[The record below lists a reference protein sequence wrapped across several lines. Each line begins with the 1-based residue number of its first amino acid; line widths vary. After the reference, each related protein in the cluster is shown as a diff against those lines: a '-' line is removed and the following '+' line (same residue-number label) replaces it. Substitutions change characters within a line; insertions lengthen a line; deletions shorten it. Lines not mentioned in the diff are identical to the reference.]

1 MRGIVFGEIKPFHV
15 QALLTEYQ
23 EGEAIL
29 GRLVQIKNGDK
40 LIIGRV
46 VDFHRLSDLL
56 KDYDQAK
63 LFDKRKE
70 SAVAKELLSFREGI
84 ILEIDLITALSGNT
98 RVPLN
103 FPVKLL
109 SEVEF
114 LEDFPFEGIAYTGYL
129 GHFWGTNIKAPLILQ
144 DFQTLKEAY
153 HFFVAGQTGSGKSTL
168 VQMLLAL
175 YNKLNPRMNF
185 LILDTV
191 GEFTASFKGERELFL
206 HLKDVWQGQVEIYT
220 PPENLALEGW
230 DLFKELCLENEIMKH
245 LDVPVKSVE
254 NARGGIEYIVGQLIE
269 SLKKE
274 REQEEKKLANLFQPN
289 RREQIT
295 TGDLT
300 CEIVEKVVFALKGD
314 EEFVK
319 SIYKRDD
326 KSRDRVKFALHN
338 PEKLSKFV
346 KALQEIVKLFTVA
359 GTNKKTIR
367 EVVSGFLE
375 SAWEGS
381 SGKCVVLDFTLYK
394 ASGNLVGMRSKYVRE
409 TLRHLYNAGIDLY
422 RKSGNLNLNTL
433 VVLEEAHNY
442 VPKRIE
448 DKETNTL
455 SDEIVKYFIETRKFG
470 IGWMCITTR
479 PSNVRREVFDHSRVK
494 FIGMGLTS
502 GPDAELLK
510 EAFGPEFLNTYR
522 LFPDP
527 SDPLSHKKEVC
538 FAISGPI
545 TILSRQSPDFI
556 TVFSSKEEFLKVNWE

>member
-1 MRGIVFGEIKPFHV
+1 MKGIVFGEIRPFRV
-15 QALLTEYQ
+15 QALLKEYQ
-23 EGEAIL
+23 EGEAVL

-70 SAVAKELLSFREGI
+70 SAVARELLSFREGI
-84 ILEIDLITALSGNT
+84 VLEIDLITALSGNT

-114 LEDFPFEGIAYTGYL
+114 LEEFPFERNVHTGYL

-206 HLKDVWQGQVEIYT
+206 HLKDVWRGEVEIYT

-230 DLFKELCLENEIMKH
+230 ELFKELCLDYEIMKI
-245 LDVPVKSVE
+245 LEVPVRSIE
-254 NARGGIEYIVGQLIE
+254 NAKKGIDYLVEKLQGDKNRDTGYITP
-269 SLKKE
+269 
-274 REQEEKKLANLFQPN
+274 R
-289 RREQIT
+289 
-295 TGDLT
+295 
-300 CEIVEKVVFALKGD
+300 IVEEVVRGLIKD
-314 EEFVK
+314 
-319 SIYKRDD
+319 
-326 KSRDRVKFALHN
+326 VKFANTVYVKDKDGRDRIMSALED
-338 PEKLSKFV
+338 PGKFN
-346 KALQEIVKLFTVA
+346 KFLKTLQEIVKLFTVVN
-359 GTNKKTIR
+359 TSKKTIKD
-367 EVVSGFLE
+367 VISGFLN
-375 SAWEGS
+375 SALEGS

-394 ASGNLVGMRSKYVRE
+394 AGGNLVGLRSKYVRE

-448 DKETNTL
+448 EKETSTL

-527 SDPLSHKKEVC
+527 SDPLSPKKEVC

-545 TILSRQSPDFI
+545 TILSRQSPEFI
-556 TVFSSKEEFLKVNWE
+556 TVFNSKEDFLKANWE

>member
-1 MRGIVFGEIKPFHV
+1 MKGIVFGEIRPFRV
-15 QALLTEYQ
+15 QALLKEYQ
-23 EGEAIL
+23 EGEAVL
-29 GRLVQIKNGDK
+29 GRLVQIKNGDR

-70 SAVAKELLSFREGI
+70 SAIARELLSFREGI
-84 ILEIDLITALSGNT
+84 VLEIELITALSGGT

-103 FPVKLL
+103 FPIKLL

-114 LEDFPFEGIAYTGYL
+114 LEDFPFERNAHTGYL
-129 GHFWGTNIKAPLILQ
+129 GYFWGTNIKAPLILQ

-175 YNKLNPRMNF
+175 YNRLNPRMNF

-191 GEFTASFKGERELFL
+191 GEFTASFKGERQLFL
-206 HLKDVWQGQVEIYT
+206 HLKDVWQGEVEIYT

-230 DLFKELCLENEIMKH
+230 ELFAELCLENEIMKH

-254 NARGGIEYIVGQLIE
+254 NAKGGIDYLVGKLIE
-269 SLKKE
+269 
-274 REQEEKKLANLFQPN
+274 RVRQEEKKLSSLFQHN

-300 CEIVEKVVFALKGD
+300 CEIVEKVVPTLKDD

-326 KSRDRVKFALHN
+326 KARERVKVALNN
-338 PEKLSKFV
+338 PDKLSKFL
-346 KALQEIVKLFTVA
+346 KALQEIVKLFTTA
-359 GTNKKTIR
+359 NTNKKTIR

-381 SGKCVVLDFTLYK
+381 SGRCVVLDFTLYK
-394 ASGNLVGMRSKYVRE
+394 AGGNLLGMRSKYVRE
-409 TLRHLYNAGIDLY
+409 TLRQLYNAGIDLY

-448 DKETNTL
+448 DKETNAL

-494 FIGMGLTS
+494 FIGVGLTS

-510 EAFGPEFLNTYR
+510 ETFGPEFLNTYR

-527 SDPLSHKKEVC
+527 SDPLSPKKEVC

-556 TVFSSKEEFLKVNWE
+556 TVFSSKEDFLKANWE

>member
-1 MRGIVFGEIKPFHV
+1 MRGIVFGEIRPFHV

-70 SAVAKELLSFREGI
+70 SEVARELLSFREGI
-84 ILEIDLITALSGNT
+84 VLEIDLITVLSGNT

-114 LEDFPFEGIAYTGYL
+114 LEDFPFERNTHTGYL

-206 HLKDVWQGQVEIYT
+206 HLKDVWRGEVEIYT

-230 DLFKELCLENEIMKH
+230 ELFKELCLDYEIMKH
-245 LDVPVKSVE
+245 LDVPVKSVD
-254 NARGGIEYIVGQLIE
+254 NAKSGVDYLVIKLIE
-269 SLKKE
+269 EVRK
-274 REQEEKKLANLFQPN
+274 QEERTLANLFQSN
-289 RREQIT
+289 RKEQIT
-295 TGDLT
+295 TGNLT
-300 CEIVEKVVFALKGD
+300 DEIVKKVVSNLEND
-314 EEFVK
+314 DEFVK

-326 KSRDRVKFALHN
+326 KARERVKAALKT
-338 PEKLSKFV
+338 PDKISKFL

-367 EVVSGFLE
+367 EVVGGFLE

-381 SGKCVVLDFTLYK
+381 LGKCVVLDFTLYK
-394 ASGNLVGMRSKYVRE
+394 AGGNLLGLRSKYVRE

-448 DKETNTL
+448 EKETSTL

-510 EAFGPEFLNTYR
+510 ETFGPEFLNTYR

-527 SDPLSHKKEVC
+527 SDPLSPKKEVC

-545 TILSRQSPDFI
+545 TILSRQSPEFI
-556 TVFSSKEEFLKVNWE
+556 TVFNSKEDFLKANWE

>member
-1 MRGIVFGEIKPFHV
+1 MKGIVFGEIRPFRV
-15 QALLTEYQ
+15 QALLKEYQ
-23 EGEAIL
+23 EGEAVL

-56 KDYDQAK
+56 RDYDQAK

-70 SAVAKELLSFREGI
+70 SAIARELLSFREGI
-84 ILEIDLITALSGNT
+84 VLEIDLITALSGST

-103 FPVKLL
+103 FPIKLL

-114 LEDFPFEGIAYTGYL
+114 LEDFPFERNAHTGYL
-129 GHFWGTNIKAPLILQ
+129 GYFWGTNVKAPLILQ
-144 DFQTLKEAY
+144 DFQTLREAY

-206 HLKDVWQGQVEIYT
+206 HLKDVWKGSVEIYT

-230 DLFKELCLENEIMKH
+230 ELFKELCLDYEIMKI
-245 LDVPVKSVE
+245 LGVPAKSVE
-254 NARGGIEYIVGQLIE
+254 NAEGGIDYL
-269 SLKKE
+269 
-274 REQEEKKLANLFQPN
+274 
-289 RREQIT
+289 
-295 TGDLT
+295 
-300 CEIVEKVVFALKGD
+300 VEKLKGKANRDTGYITPRVTAEVLQSLRSD

-319 SIYKRDD
+319 SIYKRDE
-326 KSRDRVKFALHN
+326 KARERVRSALQN
-338 PEKLSKFV
+338 PDKLSRFL
-346 KALQEIVKLFTVA
+346 KALQEIVELFTVA
-359 GTNKKTIR
+359 NTNKKTIR
-367 EVVSGFLE
+367 DVVGGFLK

-394 ASGNLVGMRSKYVRE
+394 AGGNLLGLRSKYVRE

-442 VPKRIE
+442 VPKRT
-448 DKETNTL
+448 DDDETTVL
-455 SDEIVKYFIETRKFG
+455 SNEIVKYFIETRKFG

-510 EAFGPEFLNTYR
+510 ETFGPEFLNTYR

-527 SDPLSHKKEVC
+527 SDPLSPKKEVC
-538 FAISGPI
+538 FAILGPI
-545 TILSRQSPDFI
+545 TLLSRQSPDFI
-556 TVFSSKEEFLKVNWE
+556 TVFSSKEEFLKANWEKG

>member
-1 MRGIVFGEIKPFHV
+1 MKGIVFGEIRPFRV
-15 QALLTEYQ
+15 QALLKEYQ
-23 EGEAIL
+23 EGEAVL

-70 SAVAKELLSFREGI
+70 SAIARELLSFREGI
-84 ILEIDLITALSGNT
+84 VLEIDLITALSGST

-103 FPVKLL
+103 FPIKLL

-114 LEDFPFEGIAYTGYL
+114 LEEFPFERNAHTGYL
-129 GHFWGTNIKAPLILQ
+129 GYFWGTNIKAPLILQ

-206 HLKDVWQGQVEIYT
+206 HLKDVWRGEVEIYT

-230 DLFKELCLENEIMKH
+230 ELFAELCLENEIMKH

-254 NARGGIEYIVGQLIE
+254 NAKGGIDYLVGKLIE
-269 SLKKE
+269 
-274 REQEEKKLANLFQPN
+274 RVRQEEKKLSNLFQHN

-300 CEIVEKVVFALKGD
+300 CEIVEKVVPTLKDD

-326 KSRDRVKFALHN
+326 KARERVRVALNNPDKLNKFL
-338 PEKLSKFV
+338 

-359 GTNKKTIR
+359 NTNKKTIR

-394 ASGNLVGMRSKYVRE
+394 AGGNLVALRSKYVRE
-409 TLRHLYNAGIDLY
+409 TLRQLYNAGIDLY

-442 VPKRIE
+442 VPKRTE

-527 SDPLSHKKEVC
+527 SDPLSPKKEVC

-545 TILSRQSPDFI
+545 TLLSRQSPDFI
-556 TVFSSKEEFLKVNWE
+556 TVFSSKEEFLKANWEC

>member
-1 MRGIVFGEIKPFHV
+1 MRGIVFGEISPFHV

-23 EGEAIL
+23 EGEAVL

-70 SAVAKELLSFREGI
+70 SAVAKELLNFREGI
-84 ILEIDLITALSGNT
+84 VLEIDLITALSGNT
-98 RVPLN
+98 RASLN

-114 LEDFPFEGIAYTGYL
+114 LEEFPFERNAHTGYL
-129 GHFWGTNIKAPLILQ
+129 GHFWGTDIKAPLILQ

-175 YNKLNPRMNF
+175 YHKLNPRMNF

-206 HLKDVWQGQVEIYT
+206 HLKDVWRGEVEIYT

-230 DLFKELCLENEIMKH
+230 ELFKELCLEYEVMKY
-245 LDVPVKSVE
+245 LDIPVKSVD
-254 NARGGIEYIVGQLIE
+254 NAKGGIDYLV
-269 SLKKE
+269 
-274 REQEEKKLANLFQPN
+274 KKLKGDKN
-289 RREQIT
+289 RDTTYIT
-295 TGDLT
+295 PR
-300 CEIVEKVVFALKGD
+300 IVEEVLHSLIGD

-319 SIYKRDD
+319 SIYKRDE
-326 KSRDRVKFALHN
+326 KSRERVRLALQN
-338 PEKLSKFV
+338 PDSFSEFS
-346 KALQEIVKLFTVA
+346 KALQEIVRLFTVA

-367 EVVSGFLE
+367 EVVGGFLE

-381 SGKCVVLDFTLYK
+381 LGRCVVLDFTLYK
-394 ASGNLVGMRSKYVRE
+394 AGGNLLGLRSKYVRE

-442 VPKRIE
+442 VPKRT
-448 DKETNTL
+448 DDDGTTTL
-455 SDEIVKYFIETRKFG
+455 SNEIVKYFVETRKFG

-527 SDPLSHKKEVC
+527 SDPLSPKKEVC

-545 TILSRQSPDFI
+545 TLLSRQNPEFI
-556 TVFSSKEEFLKVNWE
+556 TVFNSKEDFLKANWE

>member
-1 MRGIVFGEIKPFHV
+1 MKGVVFGEISPFHV

-29 GRLVQIKNGDK
+29 GRLVQIKNGDT

-63 LFDKRKE
+63 LFEKRKE

-98 RVPLN
+98 RASLN

-114 LEDFPFEGIAYTGYL
+114 LEEFPFECNAYTGYL

-206 HLKDVWQGQVEIYT
+206 HLKDVWQGNVEIYT

-230 DLFKELCLENEIMKH
+230 ELFKELCLENEIMKH
-245 LDVPVKSVE
+245 LEVPVKSVD
-254 NARGGIEYIVGQLIE
+254 NAKGGIDYLVKKLKGDKNRDTAYITPRIAEEVLRSLIE
-269 SLKKE
+269 
-274 REQEEKKLANLFQPN
+274 
-289 RREQIT
+289 
-295 TGDLT
+295 
-300 CEIVEKVVFALKGD
+300 D

-319 SIYKRDD
+319 SIYKRDER
-326 KSRDRVKFALHN
+326 SRERVKTALQN
-338 PEKLSKFV
+338 PDNFNEFS
-346 KALQEIVKLFTVA
+346 KALQGIVKLFTTA
-359 GTNKKTIR
+359 NTNKKTIR

-394 ASGNLVGMRSKYVRE
+394 AGGNLLGLRSKYVRE

-422 RKSGNLNLNTL
+422 RKSGSINLNTL

-442 VPKRIE
+442 VPKRT
-448 DKETNTL
+448 DDDDTTVL
-455 SDEIVKYFIETRKFG
+455 SNEIVKYFIETRKFG
-470 IGWMCITTR
+470 IGWMSITTR

-510 EAFGPEFLNTYR
+510 EALGPEFLNTYR

-527 SDPLSHKKEVC
+527 SDPLSPKKEVC

-556 TVFSSKEEFLKVNWE
+556 TVFSSKEEFLKANWEC

>member
-1 MRGIVFGEIKPFHV
+1 MKGIVFGEIRPFHV

-29 GRLVQIKNGDK
+29 GRLVQIRNGDN

-46 VDFHRLSDLL
+46 VDFHRCSDLL
-56 KDYDQAK
+56 EDYDQAK
-63 LFDKRKE
+63 LFEKRKE
-70 SAVAKELLSFREGI
+70 SAIARELLSFREGI
-84 ILEIDLITALSGNT
+84 ILEIELITALSGNT
-98 RVPLN
+98 RASLN
-103 FPVKLL
+103 SPIKLL

-114 LEDFPFEGIAYTGYL
+114 LEDFPFERTAHTGYL

-175 YNKLNPRMNF
+175 YQKLNPRMNF

-191 GEFTASFKGERELFL
+191 GEFTASFKGEREMFL
-206 HLKDVWQGQVEIYT
+206 HLKDVWQGDVEIYT

-230 DLFKELCLENEIMKH
+230 ELFKELCLEYGVMKALGVPTASEKNAEDG
-245 LDVPVKSVE
+245 LD
-254 NARGGIEYIVGQLIE
+254 YLIKK
-269 SLKKE
+269 LKE
-274 REQEEKKLANLFQPN
+274 RNISTEHLTPAIVKETLMALREDERFVKAIYKSHPAAQE
-289 RREQIT
+289 RVR
-295 TGDLT
+295 DSLT
-300 CEIVEKVVFALKGD
+300 SPASFA
-314 EEFVK
+314 EFVK
-319 SIYKRDD
+319 KVQMVADL
-326 KSRDRVKFALHN
+326 FCTTT
-338 PEKLSKFV
+338 
-346 KALQEIVKLFTVA
+346 QEASAAFRKY
-359 GTNKKTIR
+359 KKTIKDI
-367 EVVSGFLE
+367 VKGFLS
-375 SAWEGS
+375 SALVGNAS
-381 SGKCVVLDFTLYK
+381 KCVVLDFTLYK
-394 ASGNLVGMRSKYVRE
+394 TGGDLASLRTKYVRE

-422 RKSGNLNLNTL
+422 RRSGNLNLNTL

-442 VPKRIE
+442 VPKRT
-448 DKETNTL
+448 DDDRTTAL
-455 SDEIVKYFIETRKFG
+455 SNEIVKYFIETRKFG

-502 GPDAELLK
+502 GPDADLLK
-510 EAFGPEFLNTYR
+510 ETFGPEFLNTYR

-527 SDPLSHKKEVC
+527 SDPLSPKKEVC

-556 TVFSSKEEFLKVNWE
+556 TVFSSKEEFLKANWE

>member
-1 MRGIVFGEIKPFHV
+1 MRGIVFGEIRPFRV

-29 GRLVQIKNGDK
+29 GRLVQIRNGDK

-46 VDFHRLSDLL
+46 VDFHRISDLL

-63 LFDKRKE
+63 LFDKRRE
-70 SAVAKELLSFREGI
+70 SAVARELLSFREGI

-98 RVPLN
+98 RAFLN
-103 FPVKLL
+103 FPIKLL

-114 LEDFPFEGIAYTGYL
+114 LEDFPFERNAYTGYL

-191 GEFTASFKGERELFL
+191 GEFTASFKGERNLFL

-230 DLFKELCLENEIMKH
+230 ELFKELCLDYGVMRVLGVPAASEKNAEDG
-245 LDVPVKSVE
+245 LDYLIKKFRNKNFDLGYLTPSVVKRV
-254 NARGGIEYIVGQLIE
+254 L
-269 SLKKE
+269 
-274 REQEEKKLANLFQPN
+274 EEL
-289 RREQIT
+289 
-295 TGDLT
+295 
-300 CEIVEKVVFALKGD
+300 
-314 EEFVK
+314 
-319 SIYKRDD
+319 RDD
-326 KSRDRVKFALHN
+326 
-338 PEKLSKFV
+338 EKFV
-346 KALQEIVKLFTVA
+346 KAIYKSLPAAQDRVREALADPSSFNEFVGKVQMVSSLFCTHTEMQPNTLVFRQNKKNIRDIVK
-359 GTNKKTIR
+359 
-367 EVVSGFLE
+367 GFLN
-375 SAWEGS
+375 SVLTGDVS
-381 SGKCVVLDFTLYK
+381 RCVVLDFTLYK
-394 ASGNLVGMRSKYVRE
+394 AGGDPVALRTKYVRE
-409 TLRHLYNAGIDLY
+409 TLRQLYNAGIGLY
-422 RKSGNLNLNTL
+422 RKSGSLNLNTL
-433 VVLEEAHNY
+433 VVLEEAHSY
-442 VPKRIE
+442 APKRT
-448 DKETNTL
+448 DDDETTVL

-470 IGWMCITTR
+470 IGWMSITTR
-479 PSNVRREVFDHSRVK
+479 PSNVRREIFDHSRVK

-510 EAFGPEFLNTYR
+510 EALGPEFLNTYR

-527 SDPLSHKKEVC
+527 SDPLSPKKEVC

-556 TVFSSKEEFLKVNWE
+556 TVFSSKEEFLKANWEC

>member
-1 MRGIVFGEIKPFHV
+1 MRGIVFGEIRPFHV

-56 KDYDQAK
+56 KDYNQAK

-70 SAVAKELLSFREGI
+70 SEVARELLSFREGI
-84 ILEIDLITALSGNT
+84 VLEIDLITVLSGNT

-114 LEDFPFEGIAYTGYL
+114 LEDFPFERNTHTGYL
-129 GHFWGTNIKAPLILQ
+129 GYFWGTNIKAPLILQ

-175 YNKLNPRMNF
+175 YRKLNPRMNF

-206 HLKDVWQGQVEIYT
+206 HLKDVWRGEVEIYT

-230 DLFKELCLENEIMKH
+230 ELFKELCLDYEIMKH
-245 LDVPVKSVE
+245 LDVPVKSVD
-254 NARGGIEYIVGQLIE
+254 NAKSGVDYLVIKLIE
-269 SLKKE
+269 EVRK
-274 REQEEKKLANLFQPN
+274 QEERTLANLFQSN
-289 RREQIT
+289 RKEQIT
-295 TGDLT
+295 TGNLT
-300 CEIVEKVVFALKGD
+300 DEIVKKVVSNLEND
-314 EEFVK
+314 DEFVK

-326 KSRDRVKFALHN
+326 KARERVKAALKT
-338 PEKLSKFV
+338 PDKISKFL

-367 EVVSGFLE
+367 EVVGGFLE
-375 SAWEGS
+375 SALEGS
-381 SGKCVVLDFTLYK
+381 LGKCVVLDFTLYK
-394 ASGNLVGMRSKYVRE
+394 AGGNLLGLRSKYVRE

-448 DKETNTL
+448 EKETSTL

-510 EAFGPEFLNTYR
+510 ETFGPEFLNTYR

-527 SDPLSHKKEVC
+527 SDPLSPKKEVC

-545 TILSRQSPDFI
+545 TILSRQSPEFI
-556 TVFSSKEEFLKVNWE
+556 TVFNSKEDFLKANWE

>member
-1 MRGIVFGEIKPFHV
+1 MKGIVFGEIRPFRV
-15 QALLTEYQ
+15 QALLKEYQ
-23 EGEAIL
+23 EGEAVL

-70 SAVAKELLSFREGI
+70 SAVARELLSFREGI
-84 ILEIDLITALSGNT
+84 VLEIDLITALSGNT

-103 FPVKLL
+103 FPIKLL

-114 LEDFPFEGIAYTGYL
+114 LEDFPFERNTHTGYL
-129 GHFWGTNIKAPLILQ
+129 GYFWGTNIKAPLILQ

-191 GEFTASFKGERELFL
+191 GEFTASFKGERKLFL
-206 HLKDVWQGQVEIYT
+206 HLKDVWQGNVEIYT

-230 DLFKELCLENEIMKH
+230 ELFKELCLDYEIMRI
-245 LDVPVKSVE
+245 LGVPVKSVE
-254 NARGGIEYIVGQLIE
+254 NAKGGIDYLV
-269 SLKKE
+269 KK
-274 REQEEKKLANLFQPN
+274 
-289 RREQIT
+289 
-295 TGDLT
+295 
-300 CEIVEKVVFALKGD
+300 LKGD
-314 EEFVK
+314 KNRDTTYITPRIVEEVLHSLIEDRGFAE
-319 SIYKRDD
+319 SIYKRDE
-326 KSRDRVKFALHN
+326 KSRERVRSALQN
-338 PEKLSKFV
+338 PDSFSEFS
-346 KALQEIVKLFTVA
+346 KALQEIIKLFTVA
-359 GTNKKTIR
+359 NKNKKTIR
-367 EVVSGFLE
+367 EVVSGFLK
-375 SAWEGS
+375 SALEGS

-394 ASGNLVGMRSKYVRE
+394 AGGNLVGLRSKYVRE

-442 VPKRIE
+442 VPKRT
-448 DKETNTL
+448 DDDETTVL
-455 SDEIVKYFIETRKFG
+455 SNEIVKYFIETRKFG

-479 PSNVRREVFDHSRVK
+479 PSNVKREVFDHSRVK

-510 EAFGPEFLNTYR
+510 ETFGPEFLNTYR

-527 SDPLSHKKEVC
+527 SDPLSPKKEVC

-545 TILSRQSPDFI
+545 TLLSRQSPDFI
-556 TVFSSKEEFLKVNWE
+556 TVFSSKEEFLKANWEKV

>member
-1 MRGIVFGEIKPFHV
+1 MKGIVFGEIRPFRV
-15 QALLTEYQ
+15 QALLKEYQ

-29 GRLVQIKNGDK
+29 GRLVQIRNGDK

-46 VDFHRLSDLL
+46 VDFYRHSDLL
-56 KDYDQAK
+56 KNHNQAK
-63 LFDKRKE
+63 HFYKRKE
-70 SAVAKELLSFREGI
+70 SAIAKEILNFYEGI
-84 ILEIDLITALSGNT
+84 VLEIELLTALSGGV
-98 RVPLN
+98 RASLN

-114 LEDFPFEGIAYTGYL
+114 LEEFPFERNAYTGYL
-129 GHFWGTNIKAPLILQ
+129 GNFWGTNIKAPLILQ

-206 HLKDVWQGQVEIYT
+206 HLKDVWQGEVEIYT
-220 PPENLALEGW
+220 PPENLALDGW
-230 DLFKELCLENEIMKH
+230 ELFKELCLENEIMKH
-245 LDVPVKSVE
+245 LGVPATSVK
-254 NARGGIEYIVGQLIE
+254 NTKDGIDYLV
-269 SLKKE
+269 KK
-274 REQEEKKLANLFQPN
+274 
-289 RREQIT
+289 
-295 TGDLT
+295 
-300 CEIVEKVVFALKGD
+300 LKGD
-314 EEFVK
+314 KNRDTAYITPRIVDEVLHSLKNDENFVK
-319 SIYKRDD
+319 TIYKSEGEARE
-326 KSRDRVKFALHN
+326 RVRFSLQDPENFNEFSKALH
-338 PEKLSKFV
+338 
-346 KALQEIVKLFTVA
+346 EIVKLFTTVN
-359 GTNKKTIR
+359 TNKKTIR
-367 EVVSGFLE
+367 EVVSGFLN
-375 SAWEGS
+375 SALEVS

-394 ASGNLVGMRSKYVRE
+394 AGGNLVGLRSKYVRE

-442 VPKRIE
+442 VPKKIE
-448 DKETNTL
+448 DRDTSTL
-455 SDEIVKYFIETRKFG
+455 SDEIVKYFAETRKFG

-510 EAFGPEFLNTYR
+510 ETFGPEFLNTYR

-527 SDPLSHKKEVC
+527 SDPLSPKKEVC
-538 FAISGPI
+538 FVISGPI

-556 TVFSSKEEFLKVNWE
+556 TVFSSKEEFLKANWEC

>member
-1 MRGIVFGEIKPFHV
+1 MKGIVFGEIRPFRV
-15 QALLTEYQ
+15 QALLKEYQ
-23 EGEAIL
+23 EGEAVL

-46 VDFHRLSDLL
+46 VDFHRHSDLL
-56 KDYDQAK
+56 KDYNQAK

-70 SAVAKELLSFREGI
+70 SAIARELLSFREGI
-84 ILEIDLITALSGNT
+84 VLEIDLITALSGGT

-103 FPVKLL
+103 FPIKLL

-114 LEDFPFEGIAYTGYL
+114 LEDFPFERNAHTGYL
-129 GHFWGTNIKAPLILQ
+129 GYFWGTNIKAPLILQ

-191 GEFTASFKGERELFL
+191 GEFTASFEGERELFL
-206 HLKDVWQGQVEIYT
+206 HLKDVWRGEVEIYT

-230 DLFKELCLENEIMKH
+230 ELFKELCLDYGIMKI
-245 LDVPVKSVE
+245 LGVPAKSVE
-254 NARGGIEYIVGQLIE
+254 NAEGGIDYL
-269 SLKKE
+269 
-274 REQEEKKLANLFQPN
+274 
-289 RREQIT
+289 
-295 TGDLT
+295 
-300 CEIVEKVVFALKGD
+300 VEKLKGKANRDTGYITPRVAAEVLQSLRRD

-319 SIYKRDD
+319 SIYKRDE
-326 KSRDRVKFALHN
+326 KARERVRLALQN
-338 PEKLSKFV
+338 PDKLSRFL
-346 KALQEIVKLFTVA
+346 KALQEIVELFSVVN
-359 GTNKKTIR
+359 TNKKTIQAVIR
-367 EVVSGFLE
+367 GFLE
-375 SAWEGS
+375 TAEKGS

-394 ASGNLVGMRSKYVRE
+394 AGGNLVSLRSKYVRE

-442 VPKRIE
+442 VPKRTDDE
-448 DKETNTL
+448 ETNVL
-455 SDEIVKYFIETRKFG
+455 SNEIVKYFIETRKFG

-527 SDPLSHKKEVC
+527 SDPLSPKKEVC

-545 TILSRQSPDFI
+545 TLLSRQSPDFI
-556 TVFSSKEEFLKVNWE
+556 TVFSSKEEFLKANWEKG

>member
-1 MRGIVFGEIKPFHV
+1 MRGIVFGEIRPFHV

-70 SAVAKELLSFREGI
+70 SEVARELLSFREGI
-84 ILEIDLITALSGNT
+84 VLEIDLITVLSGNT

-114 LEDFPFEGIAYTGYL
+114 LEDFPFERNTHTGYL

-175 YNKLNPRMNF
+175 YRKLNPRMNF

-206 HLKDVWQGQVEIYT
+206 HLKDVWRGEVEIYT

-230 DLFKELCLENEIMKH
+230 ELFKELCLDYEIMKH
-245 LDVPVKSVE
+245 LDVPVKSVD
-254 NARGGIEYIVGQLIE
+254 NAKSGVDYLVIKLIE
-269 SLKKE
+269 EVRK
-274 REQEEKKLANLFQPN
+274 QEERTLANLFQSN
-289 RREQIT
+289 RKEQIT
-295 TGDLT
+295 TGNLT
-300 CEIVEKVVFALKGD
+300 DEIVKKVVSNLEND
-314 EEFVK
+314 DEFVK

-326 KSRDRVKFALHN
+326 KARERVKAALKT
-338 PEKLSKFV
+338 PDKISKFL

-367 EVVSGFLE
+367 EVVGGFLE

-381 SGKCVVLDFTLYK
+381 LGKCVVLDFTLYK
-394 ASGNLVGMRSKYVRE
+394 AGGNLLGLRSKYVRE

-448 DKETNTL
+448 EKETSTL

-527 SDPLSHKKEVC
+527 SDPLSPKKEVC

-545 TILSRQSPDFI
+545 TILSRQSPEFI
-556 TVFSSKEEFLKVNWE
+556 TVFNSKEDFLKANWE

>member
-1 MRGIVFGEIKPFHV
+1 MKGIVFGEIRPFHV
-15 QALLTEYQ
+15 QALLKEYQ

-70 SAVAKELLSFREGI
+70 SAIAKELLSFREGI
-84 ILEIDLITALSGNT
+84 VLEIDLITALGGGT
-98 RVPLN
+98 REPLN
-103 FPVKLL
+103 FPIKLL

-114 LEDFPFEGIAYTGYL
+114 LEEFPFESNAHTGYL
-129 GHFWGTNIKAPLILQ
+129 GYFWGTKIKAPLILQ

-168 VQMLLAL
+168 VQMLLSL
-175 YNKLNPRMNF
+175 YHKLNPRMNF

-206 HLKDVWQGQVEIYT
+206 HLKDVWRGEVEVYT

-230 DLFKELCLENEIMKH
+230 ELFKELCLENEIMKH
-245 LDVPVKSVE
+245 LEVPVKSVD
-254 NARGGIEYIVGQLIE
+254 NAKGGIDYLVKKLKGDKNRDTTYITPRIVEEVLYSLIE
-269 SLKKE
+269 
-274 REQEEKKLANLFQPN
+274 
-289 RREQIT
+289 
-295 TGDLT
+295 
-300 CEIVEKVVFALKGD
+300 D

-319 SIYKRDD
+319 SIYKRDER
-326 KSRDRVKFALHN
+326 SRDRVRSALQN
-338 PEKLSKFV
+338 PDSFSEFS
-346 KALQEIVKLFTVA
+346 KALQRIVKLFTVA
-359 GTNKKTIR
+359 GTNKKTMRDVIG
-367 EVVSGFLE
+367 GFLN
-375 SAWEGS
+375 SALEGS
-381 SGKCVVLDFTLYK
+381 LGKCVVLDFTLYK
-394 ASGNLVGMRSKYVRE
+394 AGGHLLSLRSKYVRE
-409 TLRHLYNAGIDLY
+409 TLRHLYSAGVDLY

-442 VPKRIE
+442 VPKRTE
-448 DKETNTL
+448 DDETTTL
-455 SDEIVKYFIETRKFG
+455 SNEIVKYFTETRKFG

-494 FIGMGLTS
+494 FMGMGLTS

-527 SDPLSHKKEVC
+527 SDPLSPKKEVC

-556 TVFSSKEEFLKVNWE
+556 TVFSSKEEFLRANWE

>member
-1 MRGIVFGEIKPFHV
+1 MKGIVFGEIRPFRV
-15 QALLTEYQ
+15 QALLKEYQ
-23 EGEAIL
+23 EGEAVL

-56 KDYDQAK
+56 KDYNQAK

-70 SAVAKELLSFREGI
+70 SAIARELLSFREGI
-84 ILEIDLITALSGNT
+84 VLEIDLITALSGGT

-103 FPVKLL
+103 FPIKLL

-114 LEDFPFEGIAYTGYL
+114 LEDFPFERNAHTGYL
-129 GHFWGTNIKAPLILQ
+129 GYFWGTNIKAPLILQ

-191 GEFTASFKGERELFL
+191 GEFTASFKGERDLFL
-206 HLKDVWQGQVEIYT
+206 HLKDVWQGNVEIYT

-230 DLFKELCLENEIMKH
+230 ELFKELCLDYEIMKI
-245 LDVPVKSVE
+245 LGVPVKSVE
-254 NARGGIEYIVGQLIE
+254 NAKDGIDYLV
-269 SLKKE
+269 K
-274 REQEEKKLANLFQPN
+274 R
-289 RREQIT
+289 
-295 TGDLT
+295 
-300 CEIVEKVVFALKGD
+300 LKGEANRDTGYITPRVAAEVLQSLRRD

-319 SIYKRDD
+319 SIYKRDE
-326 KSRDRVKFALHN
+326 KARERVRLALQN
-338 PEKLSKFV
+338 PDSFNEFL
-346 KALQEIVKLFTVA
+346 KALQEIVKLFSVIN
-359 GTNKKTIR
+359 TNKKTIKAVIR
-367 EVVSGFLE
+367 GFLE
-375 SAWEGS
+375 SALEGS

-394 ASGNLVGMRSKYVRE
+394 AGGKLVSLRSKYVRE

-442 VPKRIE
+442 VPKRT
-448 DKETNTL
+448 DDDETNAL
-455 SDEIVKYFIETRKFG
+455 SNEIVKYFIETRKFG

-510 EAFGPEFLNTYR
+510 ETFGPEFLNTYR

-527 SDPLSHKKEVC
+527 SDPLSPKKEVC

-556 TVFSSKEEFLKVNWE
+556 TVFSSKEEFLKANWEKG

>member
-1 MRGIVFGEIKPFHV
+1 
-15 QALLTEYQ
+15 
-23 EGEAIL
+23 
-29 GRLVQIKNGDK
+29 
-40 LIIGRV
+40 
-46 VDFHRLSDLL
+46 
-56 KDYDQAK
+56 
-63 LFDKRKE
+63 
-70 SAVAKELLSFREGI
+70 
-84 ILEIDLITALSGNT
+84 
-98 RVPLN
+98 LN

-114 LEDFPFEGIAYTGYL
+114 LEEFPFERNAHTGYL

-191 GEFTASFKGERELFL
+191 GEFTASFNGERELFL
-206 HLKDVWQGQVEIYT
+206 HLKDVWRGEWEIYT

-230 DLFKELCLENEIMKH
+230 ELFKELCLEYEIMKH
-245 LDVPVKSVE
+245 LDVPVKSVD
-254 NARGGIEYIVGQLIE
+254 NAKGGIDYLV
-269 SLKKE
+269 
-274 REQEEKKLANLFQPN
+274 KKLKGDKN
-289 RREQIT
+289 RDTTYIT
-295 TGDLT
+295 PR
-300 CEIVEKVVFALKGD
+300 IVEEVLHSLIGD

-319 SIYKRDD
+319 SIYKRDE
-326 KSRDRVKFALHN
+326 KSRERVRLALQN
-338 PEKLSKFV
+338 PDNFSEFS
-346 KALQEIVKLFTVA
+346 KALQEIVRLFTVA

-367 EVVSGFLE
+367 EVVGGFLE

-381 SGKCVVLDFTLYK
+381 LGRCVVLDFTLYK
-394 ASGNLVGMRSKYVRE
+394 AGGNLLGLRSKYVRE
-409 TLRHLYNAGIDLY
+409 TLRWLYGAGIDLY

-442 VPKRIE
+442 VPKRT
-448 DKETNTL
+448 DDDGTTTL
-455 SDEIVKYFIETRKFG
+455 SNEIVKYFVETRKFG

-510 EAFGPEFLNTYR
+510 ETFGPEFLNTYR

-527 SDPLSHKKEVC
+527 SDPLSPKKEVC

-545 TILSRQSPDFI
+545 TLLSRQSPDFI
-556 TVFSSKEEFLKVNWE
+556 TVFNRKEDFLKANWK

>member
-1 MRGIVFGEIKPFHV
+1 MRGIVFGEIRPFHV

-70 SAVAKELLSFREGI
+70 SEVARELLSFREGI
-84 ILEIDLITALSGNT
+84 VLEIDLITALSGNT
-98 RVPLN
+98 RASLN

-114 LEDFPFEGIAYTGYL
+114 LEDFPFERNTHTGYL
-129 GHFWGTNIKAPLILQ
+129 GYFWGTNIKAPLILQ

-175 YNKLNPRMNF
+175 YRKLNPRMNF

-206 HLKDVWQGQVEIYT
+206 HLKDVWRGEVEIYT

-230 DLFKELCLENEIMKH
+230 ELFKELCLDYEIMKH
-245 LDVPVKSVE
+245 LDVPVKSVD
-254 NARGGIEYIVGQLIE
+254 NAKSGVDYLVIKLIE
-269 SLKKE
+269 EVRK
-274 REQEEKKLANLFQPN
+274 QEERTLANLFQSN
-289 RREQIT
+289 RKEQIT
-295 TGDLT
+295 TGNLT
-300 CEIVEKVVFALKGD
+300 DEIVKKVVSNLEND
-314 EEFVK
+314 DEFVK

-326 KSRDRVKFALHN
+326 KARERVKAALKT
-338 PEKLSKFV
+338 PDKISKFL

-367 EVVSGFLE
+367 EVVGGFLE

-381 SGKCVVLDFTLYK
+381 LGKCVVLDFTLYK
-394 ASGNLVGMRSKYVRE
+394 AGGNLLGLRSKYVRE

-448 DKETNTL
+448 EKETSTL

-510 EAFGPEFLNTYR
+510 ETFGPEFLNTYR

-527 SDPLSHKKEVC
+527 SDPLSPKKEVC

-545 TILSRQSPDFI
+545 TILSRQSPEFI
-556 TVFSSKEEFLKVNWE
+556 TVFNSKEDFLKANWE

>member
-1 MRGIVFGEIKPFHV
+1 MKGIVFGEIRPFRV
-15 QALLTEYQ
+15 QALLKEYQ
-23 EGEAIL
+23 EGEAVL

-70 SAVAKELLSFREGI
+70 SAIARELLSFREGI
-84 ILEIDLITALSGNT
+84 VLEIELITALSGGT

-103 FPVKLL
+103 FPIKLL

-114 LEDFPFEGIAYTGYL
+114 LEDFPFERNAHTGYL
-129 GHFWGTNIKAPLILQ
+129 GYFWGTNIKAPLILQ

-175 YNKLNPRMNF
+175 YNRLNPRMNF

-191 GEFTASFKGERELFL
+191 GEFTASFKGERQLFL
-206 HLKDVWQGQVEIYT
+206 HLKDVWQGEVEIYT

-230 DLFKELCLENEIMKH
+230 ELFAELCLENEVMKH
-245 LDVPVKSVE
+245 LDVPVKSVD
-254 NARGGIEYIVGQLIE
+254 NAKGGIDYLVGKLIE
-269 SLKKE
+269 
-274 REQEEKKLANLFQPN
+274 RVRQEEKKLSNLFQHN

-300 CEIVEKVVFALKGD
+300 CEIVEKVVPTLKDD

-326 KSRDRVKFALHN
+326 KARERVKVALNN
-338 PEKLSKFV
+338 PDKLSKFL

-381 SGKCVVLDFTLYK
+381 SGRCVVLDFTLYK
-394 ASGNLVGMRSKYVRE
+394 AGGNLLGMRSKYVRE

-448 DKETNTL
+448 DKETNAL

-502 GPDAELLK
+502 GPDAELLR

-527 SDPLSHKKEVC
+527 SDPLSPKKEVY

-556 TVFSSKEEFLKVNWE
+556 TVFSSKEDFLKANWE

>member
-1 MRGIVFGEIKPFHV
+1 MRGIVFGEIRPFHV

-70 SAVAKELLSFREGI
+70 SEVARELLSFREGI
-84 ILEIDLITALSGNT
+84 VLEIDLITALSGNT
-98 RVPLN
+98 RASLN

-114 LEDFPFEGIAYTGYL
+114 LEDFPFERNTHTGYL
-129 GHFWGTNIKAPLILQ
+129 GYFWGTNIKAPLILQ

-175 YNKLNPRMNF
+175 YRKLNPRMNF

-206 HLKDVWQGQVEIYT
+206 HLKDVWRGEVEIYT

-230 DLFKELCLENEIMKH
+230 ELFKELCLDYEIMKH
-245 LDVPVKSVE
+245 LDVPVKSVD
-254 NARGGIEYIVGQLIE
+254 NAKSGVDYLVIKLIE
-269 SLKKE
+269 EVRK
-274 REQEEKKLANLFQPN
+274 QEERTLANLFQSN
-289 RREQIT
+289 RKEQIT
-295 TGDLT
+295 TGNLT
-300 CEIVEKVVFALKGD
+300 DEIVKKVVSNLEND
-314 EEFVK
+314 DEFVK

-326 KSRDRVKFALHN
+326 KARERVKAALKT
-338 PEKLSKFV
+338 PDKISKFL

-367 EVVSGFLE
+367 EVVGGFLE

-381 SGKCVVLDFTLYK
+381 LGKCVVLDFTLYK
-394 ASGNLVGMRSKYVRE
+394 AGGNLLGLRSKYVRE

-448 DKETNTL
+448 EKETSTL

-527 SDPLSHKKEVC
+527 SDPLSPKKEVC

-545 TILSRQSPDFI
+545 TILSRQSPEFI
-556 TVFSSKEEFLKVNWE
+556 TVFNSKEDFLKANWE

>member
-1 MRGIVFGEIKPFHV
+1 MKGIVFGEIRPFRV
-15 QALLTEYQ
+15 QALLKEYQ
-23 EGEAIL
+23 EGEAVL

-70 SAVAKELLSFREGI
+70 SAIARELLSFREGI
-84 ILEIDLITALSGNT
+84 VLEIDLITALSGST
-98 RVPLN
+98 RASLN
-103 FPVKLL
+103 FPIKLL

-114 LEDFPFEGIAYTGYL
+114 LEDFPFERNAYTGYL
-129 GHFWGTNIKAPLILQ
+129 GYFWGANIKAPLILQ

-230 DLFKELCLENEIMKH
+230 ELFKELCLENEIMKH
-245 LDVPVKSVE
+245 LGVPVRSVE
-254 NARGGIEYIVGQLIE
+254 NAKDGIDYLV
-269 SLKKE
+269 
-274 REQEEKKLANLFQPN
+274 KKLKGKAN
-289 RREQIT
+289 RDTGYIT
-295 TGDLT
+295 PRVAAEVLQSLR
-300 CEIVEKVVFALKGD
+300 KD

-319 SIYKRDD
+319 SIYKRDE
-326 KSRDRVKFALHN
+326 KSRDRVRSALQN
-338 PEKLSKFV
+338 PDNFNEFSK
-346 KALQEIVKLFTVA
+346 AMQEIVKLFSVVN
-359 GTNKKTIR
+359 TNKKTIQAVIR
-367 EVVSGFLE
+367 GFLE

-394 ASGNLVGMRSKYVRE
+394 AGGELVGLRSKYVRE
-409 TLRHLYNAGIDLY
+409 TLRQLYSAGIDLY

-442 VPKRIE
+442 VPKKTE

-479 PSNVRREVFDHSRVK
+479 PSNVSGRS
-494 FIGMGLTS
+494 LTTQ
-502 GPDAELLK
+502 G
-510 EAFGPEFLNTYR
+510 
-522 LFPDP
+522 
-527 SDPLSHKKEVC
+527 
-538 FAISGPI
+538 
-545 TILSRQSPDFI
+545 
-556 TVFSSKEEFLKVNWE
+556 SSSLAWVSQADLMQNC

>member
-1 MRGIVFGEIKPFHV
+1 MKGIVFGEIRPFHV

-23 EGEAIL
+23 EGEEVL

-56 KDYDQAK
+56 EDYDQAK
-63 LFDKRKE
+63 LFEKRKE
-70 SAVAKELLSFREGI
+70 SAVAKELLSYREGI
-84 ILEIDLITALSGNT
+84 VLDIELITALSGNT

-103 FPVKLL
+103 FPIKLL

-114 LEDFPFEGIAYTGYL
+114 LEDFPFERNTYTGYL
-129 GHFWGTNIKAPLILQ
+129 GYFWGTNIKAPLILQ

-191 GEFTASFKGERELFL
+191 GEFTSSFKGERELFL
-206 HLKDVWQGQVEIYT
+206 HLKDVWKGQIEIYT

-230 DLFKELCLENEIMKH
+230 ELFKELCLDYGVMKTLGVPTASEKNAEDG
-245 LDVPVKSVE
+245 LDYLVKK
-254 NARGGIEYIVGQLIE
+254 L
-269 SLKKE
+269 KE
-274 REQEEKKLANLFQPN
+274 RNISTEHLTPAIVKETLVSLREDERFVKAIYKSHPAAQDRVRDSLASP
-289 RREQIT
+289 
-295 TGDLT
+295 DS
-300 CEIVEKVVFALKGD
+300 FA
-314 EEFVK
+314 EFVK
-319 SIYKRDD
+319 KVQMVADLFCTTTQETIGMFR
-326 KSRDRVKFALHN
+326 KS
-338 PEKLSKFV
+338 
-346 KALQEIVKLFTVA
+346 
-359 GTNKKTIR
+359 KKTIKDI
-367 EVVSGFLE
+367 VQGFLN
-375 SAWEGS
+375 SALVGHVS
-381 SGKCVVLDFTLYK
+381 KCVVLDFTLYK
-394 ASGNLVGMRSKYVRE
+394 TGGDLVALRTKYVRE
-409 TLRHLYNAGIDLY
+409 TLRQLYNTGIDLY
-422 RKSGNLNLNTL
+422 RKSGDINLNTL

-442 VPKRIE
+442 VPKRT
-448 DKETNTL
+448 DDDETTIL
-455 SDEIVKYFIETRKFG
+455 SNEIVKYFIETRKFG

-502 GPDAELLK
+502 GTDAELLK
-510 EAFGPEFLNTYR
+510 EAFRPEFLNTYR

-527 SDPLSHKKEVC
+527 SDPLSPKKEVC

-545 TILSRQSPDFI
+545 TLLSRQSPDFI
-556 TVFSSKEEFLKVNWE
+556 TVFSSKEDFLKANWE

>member
-1 MRGIVFGEIKPFHV
+1 MKGIVFGEIRPFHV

-63 LFDKRKE
+63 LFEKRKE
-70 SAVAKELLSFREGI
+70 SAVARELLSFREGI
-84 ILEIDLITALSGNT
+84 VLEIDLITALGGNT

-103 FPVKLL
+103 FPIKLL

-114 LEDFPFEGIAYTGYL
+114 LEEFPFERNAHTGYL
-129 GHFWGTNIKAPLILQ
+129 GHFWGTNIKAPLVLQ

-191 GEFTASFKGERELFL
+191 GEFTASFKGERQLFL
-206 HLKDVWQGQVEIYT
+206 HLKDVWRGEVEIYT

-230 DLFKELCLENEIMKH
+230 ELFKELCLENEIMKH
-245 LDVPVKSVE
+245 LGVPVKSVD
-254 NARGGIEYIVGQLIE
+254 NAKDGIDYIV
-269 SLKKE
+269 
-274 REQEEKKLANLFQPN
+274 KKLKGDRN
-289 RREQIT
+289 RDTGYIT
-295 TGDLT
+295 PR
-300 CEIVEKVVFALKGD
+300 IVEEVLSNLTED

-319 SIYKRDD
+319 SIYKRDER
-326 KSRDRVKFALHN
+326 SRERVRSALQN
-338 PEKLSKFV
+338 SDSFNEFS
-346 KALQEIVKLFTVA
+346 KALQGIVKLFTTT
-359 GTNKKTIR
+359 GTTKKTIKD
-367 EVVSGFLE
+367 VVGGFLE
-375 SAWEGS
+375 SALEGS

-394 ASGNLVGMRSKYVRE
+394 AGGNLLGLRSKYVRE
-409 TLRHLYNAGIDLY
+409 TLRQLYNAGIDLY
-422 RKSGNLNLNTL
+422 RKSGNINLNTL

-442 VPKRIE
+442 VPKRT
-448 DKETNTL
+448 DDDETTVL
-455 SDEIVKYFIETRKFG
+455 SNEIVKYFIETRKFG

-510 EAFGPEFLNTYR
+510 EAFRPEFLNTYR

-527 SDPLSHKKEVC
+527 SDPLSPKKEVC

-556 TVFSSKEEFLKVNWE
+556 TVFSSKEDFLKANWE

>member
-1 MRGIVFGEIKPFHV
+1 MRGIVFGEIRPFHV
-15 QALLTEYQ
+15 QALLTEYR
-23 EGEAIL
+23 EGEAVL

-70 SAVAKELLSFREGI
+70 SAIAKELLSFREGI
-84 ILEIDLITALSGNT
+84 VLEIDLITALSGGT

-103 FPVKLL
+103 FPIKLL

-114 LEDFPFEGIAYTGYL
+114 LEDFPFERNAHTGYL
-129 GHFWGTNIKAPLILQ
+129 GYFWGTNIKAPLILQ

-206 HLKDVWQGQVEIYT
+206 HLKDVWRGEVEIYT

-230 DLFKELCLENEIMKH
+230 ELFKELCLENGIMKH
-245 LDVPVKSVE
+245 LDVKSVD
-254 NARGGIEYIVGQLIE
+254 NAKSGIDYIVGKLIE

-274 REQEEKKLANLFQPN
+274 REQEEEKLPNLFQST

-300 CEIVEKVVFALKGD
+300 HEIVKKVVSNLKNDG
-314 EEFVK
+314 
-319 SIYKRDD
+319 
-326 KSRDRVKFALHN
+326 
-338 PEKLSKFV
+338 KFV
-346 KALQEIVKLFTVA
+346 ERVYKIENYQKSLRSALNDPDRLNKFLEAIQEIVKLFTVVN
-359 GTNKKTIR
+359 TNKKTIR
-367 EVVSGFLE
+367 EVVSSFLE
-375 SAWEGS
+375 TAEKGS

-394 ASGNLVGMRSKYVRE
+394 AGGNLVGMRSKYVRE
-409 TLRHLYNAGIDLY
+409 TLRWLYKAGIYLY

-442 VPKRIE
+442 VPKRTDDE
-448 DKETNTL
+448 ETNVL
-455 SDEIVKYFIETRKFG
+455 SNEIVKYFIETRKFG

-527 SDPLSHKKEVC
+527 SDPLSPKKEVC

-545 TILSRQSPDFI
+545 TLLSRQSPDFI
-556 TVFSSKEEFLKVNWE
+556 TVFSSKEEFLKANWE

>member
-1 MRGIVFGEIKPFHV
+1 MKGIVFGEISPFHV

-70 SAVAKELLSFREGI
+70 SAIAKELLSFREGI
-84 ILEIDLITALSGNT
+84 VLEIDLITALSGNT
-98 RVPLN
+98 RASLN

-114 LEDFPFEGIAYTGYL
+114 LEEFPFERNAHTGYL
-129 GHFWGTNIKAPLILQ
+129 GHFWGTDIKAPLILQ

-206 HLKDVWQGQVEIYT
+206 HLKDVWRGEVEIYT

-230 DLFKELCLENEIMKH
+230 ELFKELCLEYEIMKH
-245 LDVPVKSVE
+245 LDVPVKSVD
-254 NARGGIEYIVGQLIE
+254 NAKGGIDYLV
-269 SLKKE
+269 
-274 REQEEKKLANLFQPN
+274 KKLKGDKN
-289 RREQIT
+289 RDTTYIT
-295 TGDLT
+295 PR
-300 CEIVEKVVFALKGD
+300 IVEEVLHSLIGD

-319 SIYKRDD
+319 SIYKRDE
-326 KSRDRVKFALHN
+326 KSRERVRLALQN
-338 PEKLSKFV
+338 PDSFSEFS
-346 KALQEIVKLFTVA
+346 KALQGIVKLFTVA

-367 EVVSGFLE
+367 EVVGGFLE

-381 SGKCVVLDFTLYK
+381 SGRCVVLDFTLYK
-394 ASGNLVGMRSKYVRE
+394 AGGNLLGLRSKYVRE
-409 TLRHLYNAGIDLY
+409 TLRWLYGAGIDLY

-442 VPKRIE
+442 VPKRT
-448 DKETNTL
+448 DDDGTTTL
-455 SDEIVKYFIETRKFG
+455 SNEIVKYFVETRKFG

-510 EAFGPEFLNTYR
+510 ETFGPEFLNTYR

-527 SDPLSHKKEVC
+527 SDPLSPKKEVC

-545 TILSRQSPDFI
+545 TLLSRQSPDFI
-556 TVFSSKEEFLKVNWE
+556 TVFNRKEDFLKANWE